1 MASIDKTYTNSYKEY
16 QEFKD
21 WSKGKQVI
29 FNYGKKVSG
38 KRLSDV
44 HLRKERVEILN
55 PTRRSKTN
63 GIKNKISTFNTFR

>member
-1 MASIDKTYTNSYKEY
+1 MTRVSS
-16 QEFKD
+16 
-21 WSKGKQVI
+21 G
-29 FNYGKKVSG
+29 VSG

-63 GIKNKISTFNTFR
+63 GIKNKISTSSTFRQRNIRKTIYTIF

>member
-1 MASIDKTYTNSYKEY
+1 MTRVSS
-16 QEFKD
+16 
-21 WSKGKQVI
+21 G
-29 FNYGKKVSG
+29 VSG

-44 HLRKERVEILN
+44 HLRKERAEILN